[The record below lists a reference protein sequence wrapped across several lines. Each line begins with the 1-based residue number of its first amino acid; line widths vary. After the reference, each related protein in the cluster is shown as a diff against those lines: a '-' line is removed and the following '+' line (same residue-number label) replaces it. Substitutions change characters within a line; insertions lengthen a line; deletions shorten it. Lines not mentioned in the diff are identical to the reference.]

1 LQISYVIA
9 DTEQLTVAIE
19 KDRKRGGF
27 VVGYTNTLYQHFEII
42 SYYTCCGDTLTGDI
56 AFWLTGGDT
65 LGHCCLDVGECWI
78 MNDVWPPT
86 TTTNIIF

>member
-1 LQISYVIA
+1 IA

-56 AFWLTGGDT
+56 AFW
-65 LGHCCLDVGECWI
+65 
-78 MNDVWPPT
+78 
-86 TTTNIIF
+86 